1 MTTKTSFVTFS
12 WSESVGRH
20 PISRTR
26 LSRCA
31 IAVRAT
37 SAIVITPRAPAPAGF
52 ADDGVELHQMQDGVN
67 LDRPPHRRG
76 RILGCPGL
84 RVGAVLAVEDKETI
98 EPWSGRLHGSIT
110 GVSVTAVDGDAEG
123 RG

>member
-20 PISRTR
+20 PISRSR

-31 IAVRAT
+31 IAARAT
-37 SAIVITPRAPAPAGF
+37 SAIVITPRAPAVAENSTVADPRAPAPAGF
-52 ADDGVELHQMQDGVN
+52 ADDGVELHQLQDGVN

-84 RVGAVLAVEDKETI
+84 RVGA
-98 EPWSGRLHGSIT
+98 
-110 GVSVTAVDGDAEG
+110 
-123 RG
+123 